1 MLLDTSKIIGKRVYV
16 KTSENAEEIEVKQ
29 LGRLRVAIFHPVK
42 NVCIGAL
49 IRRPDIAMMFHR
61 SDAFCA
67 LPLFEIDE
75 DGEIILAENYAD
87 ESKKF
92 LKSEKINT
100 DACVIWDGMPVQT
113 QSGELLGIVEKVLVD
128 EISGKLKSILVAQN
142 ATSKALLGTRE
153 IPDVQVIGFDE
164 GSGIKLVSNNET
176 DTGIEGCIL
185 VKDSAS
191 DIDLSG
197 GAAEKAAKASVKA
210 TQAVKKAGASAKTE
224 VAKAA
229 NNAKPKISQAAKTA
243 EKATQEGAFTLGKQI
258 GKTKSAF
265 TEFKDNLMSE
275 MNK

>member
-1 MLLDTSKIIGKRVYV
+1 MLLDTSKIIGKHVYV

-29 LGRLRVAIFHPVK
+29 LGRLRVVIFHPVK
-42 NVCIGAL
+42 NVCIGVL

-61 SDAFCA
+61 SDVFCA

-92 LKSEKINT
+92 LKSEKINI

-113 QSGELLGIVEKVLVD
+113 QSGDTLGTVEKVLVD

-153 IPDVQVIGFDE
+153 IPESHVIGFEE

-185 VKDSAS
+185 VKNSAS

-197 GAAEKAAKASVKA
+197 GVAEIVAKASVKA
-210 TQAVKKAGASAKTE
+210 SQTVKKAGITAKTE
-224 VAKAA
+224 AAKVASTV
-229 NNAKPKISQAAKTA
+229 KPKISQATKTA
-243 EKATQEGAFTLGKQI
+243 EKATQEGAFALGKQI
-258 GKTKSAF
+258 GRTKTAF
-265 TEFKDNLMSE
+265 SEFKDNLSE
-275 MNK
+275 GLK